1 MGGEGGGVA
10 AVDAVD
16 VDEAEVGFVLEEGDE
31 VGDWVVGLGE
41 EELGGEVGEEG
52 GEVVLADVGGNG
64 RGVLDFLF
72 VHGRMG
78 VGRE

>member
-52 GEVVLADVGGNG
+52 GEVVLADVGGDG
-64 RGVLDFLF
+64 GGVFDFLF
-72 VHGRMG
+72 VHRGMG
-78 VGRE
+78 VRRE